1 MNVEAVGEA
10 LSRVAKGELEL
21 SALAGMNAE
30 QLASVLSL
38 ALSSLRAGK
47 DAEAVRLL
55 RALVALDATN
65 PLFHL
70 YLGLALEKQK
80 DLAGAVLEYSANIA
94 CTKDQVE
101 LCQGLLLRSRAYLL
115 SGNVAAARA
124 DLAAAKK
131 SDDGSD
137 PVVRQEIAQ
146 LEQLASGGAR

>member
-55 RALVALDATN
+55 RALVALDAV
-65 PLFHL
+65 H
-70 YLGLALEKQK
+70 
-80 DLAGAVLEYSANIA
+80 V
-94 CTKDQVE
+94 
-101 LCQGLLLRSRAYLL
+101 
-115 SGNVAAARA
+115 
-124 DLAAAKK
+124 
-131 SDDGSD
+131 
-137 PVVRQEIAQ
+137 
-146 LEQLASGGAR
+146 